1 MSKIGL
7 VLILML
13 LSGKSHAQQDYF
25 ILIQADNNQPFYVL
39 RGDKSLSSSAQ
50 GHLIL
55 SQLKEGG
62 YAMTIGFPGKLFP
75 EQHYTIPVQGR
86 DLEFQLKNLGDKG
99 WGLFNPQS
107 LELKMPD
114 KKGERVGGAGPEGIR
129 KDDAFS
135 RLMAGVV
142 SDTAVMYNTYAM
154 DKVLNDSPALV
165 ARQVGPGAGT
175 IQPDTISMRTDTA
188 LRTDTARA
196 EVKTPVLPP
205 GDTAVVVR
213 TAQPILDSA
222 AASPPQHTTGLVV
235 KLSERKNTRN
245 WRGVYADRVTG
256 KKADTIIVIIP
267 VDTAA
272 DRQAAQPDH
281 KILARKT
288 ADTTRPGATAGEP
301 SLGSPVLTPQP
312 VAAETAEK
320 KTPARLVVAN
330 SDCKNFATD
339 YDVDKLRV
347 KMLEAGKDEDR
358 IATAKK
364 IFKTRCFTTRQIR
377 ALSEVFTTDA
387 AKYRFFET
395 AYPFVSD
402 DRFSELASLLADPVY
417 NGKFKAM
424 TGQQ

>member
-7 VLILML
+7 VLIFML

-39 RGDKSLSSSAQ
+39 GGDRSFSSTAQ
-50 GHLIL
+50 GRLIL
-55 SQLKEGG
+55 SQLKEGS

-86 DLEFQLKNLGDKG
+86 DLEYQLKNLGDKG
-99 WGLFNPQS
+99 WGLFNPQT

-114 KKGERVGGAGPEGIR
+114 KKEEPAGGAGPEGIR

-154 DKVLNDSPALV
+154 DQVLKDSPALV
-165 ARQVGPGAGT
+165 TRQVGPGAAT
-175 IQPDTISMRTDTA
+175 VQPDTTTLSK
-188 LRTDTARA
+188 DTARA
-196 EVKTPVLPP
+196 EVKTPVLPVV
-205 GDTAVVVR
+205 DTAVVVR
-213 TAQPILDSA
+213 AAQPALDSA
-222 AASPPQHTTGLVV
+222 AAIVPSHGTGMIV
-235 KLSERKNTRN
+235 KISERKNTRS
-245 WRGVYADRVTG
+245 WRGVYADRTTG
-256 KKADTIIVIIP
+256 KKADTIVVIIP

-272 DRQAAQPDH
+272 ARQIAQTDH
-281 KILARKT
+281 KILPRKT
-288 ADTTRPGATAGEP
+288 ADTTRPGATTDGS

-312 VAAETAEK
+312 VAVETAEK

-330 SDCKNFATD
+330 SDCRNFATD

-347 KMLEAGKDEDR
+347 KMLEAGKDDDR